1 MVKVL
6 DTLEDYNS
14 ALSDAG
20 STLVVIDFFATWCP
34 PCKAIAPHFVKLAE
48 ATSNGKHFHQIYF
61 EAIFVHDW
69 ATIEAD
75 SI

>member
-34 PCKAIAPHFVKLAE
+34 PCKAIAPHFIKLAE
-48 ATSNGKHFHQIYF
+48 ATSNGRHFH
-61 EAIFVHDW
+61 
-69 ATIEAD
+69 
-75 SI
+75 